1 MHRPLIPI
9 LLSYLTGLIT
19 GYYITIPQTILIPL
33 ISLLLLFFII
43 TIAIKKIQLSFIL
56 PIIIFNLLGI
66 LFLNSSLFPPL
77 PPNHIAN
84 YVKEEKIILEGIL
97 YKPPELSLDKTKLY
111 ILSERIAEKN
121 KIIPINGKLL
131 LTVKG
136 KNEHLNYGDR
146 LRFSARIRNPR
157 NFNNPGG
164 FDYKT
169 HLALK
174 GILVTASIK
183 DGREIAKI
191 KETSLHPILK
201 IVEKYRTQIREF
213 LSINLH
219 SPAAEIAKALILGEK
234 GEIPKELR
242 EGFSAAGVAHIL
254 AISGLHCGIIAL
266 VCFFLIKNI
275 LKCSTRLILSTD
287 ISKVSAFVT
296 LIPVITYCFIA
307 GHGVATIR
315 ATIMVITYL
324 TAIIIGREEDLWNT
338 LAVAAFL
345 ILVFSP
351 SSLFDI
357 SFQLSFISVVSIL
370 YLTPRFSTPLFQHSQ
385 DPLEPPP
392 PWWKKIIR
400 RITLFLIVTISAIIG
415 TAPLASFYFNRFSP
429 WGFLTNLVIIPLVG
443 FLVVP
448 LGLLASFFLFL
459 YQPLAIFTVN
469 IVQPLIMISISV
481 VELFNQLPY
490 ADYRTATPTLLEIIL
505 FYLALFLLLNI
516 RKSKKIRYGLAL
528 VIIVIVF
535 NQAFW
540 YYQNNLSP
548 LLRITS
554 IDVGQGESTLIQFPK
569 GATMLIDGG
578 GFYDNSFDVGG
589 LVVAPV
595 IWKKKIATIDYLVLS
610 HPHPDHLNGLVSIA
624 RIFKVKEVWTNGE
637 KVYTEPFQEFEKII
651 SEKKIKN
658 ILIDREHPDLIVNG
672 VQIEF
677 LHPPKSA
684 CHDRS
689 TGYHSETNNHSLVTK
704 LTYKDIS
711 MLFTG
716 DIYQEVERELLN
728 TETDLKTTI
737 LKVPHHGSATSSSL
751 PFLKKIQPQ
760 IAIFSVGF
768 KNIFNLPSHKVIERY
783 QEQGCQIFRTD
794 QDGAI
799 TIETDGTCINIKT
812 FLDNEDIKLD
822 SLQR

>member
-1 MHRPLIPI
+1 
-9 LLSYLTGLIT
+9 
-19 GYYITIPQTILIPL
+19 
-33 ISLLLLFFII
+33 
-43 TIAIKKIQLSFIL
+43 
-56 PIIIFNLLGI
+56 
-66 LFLNSSLFPPL
+66 
-77 PPNHIAN
+77 
-84 YVKEEKIILEGIL
+84 
-97 YKPPELSLDKTKLY
+97 
-111 ILSERIAEKN
+111 EKN
-121 KIIPINGKLL
+121 KIVQINGKLL

-136 KNEHLNYGDR
+136 ELEQLNYGDR

-169 HLALK
+169 YLALK
-174 GILVTASIK
+174 EILVTASIK
-183 DGREIAKI
+183 DGREIARVE
-191 KETSLHPILK
+191 ETTLNPILK
-201 IVEKYRTQIREF
+201 TVEKYRTQIREF

-242 EGFSAAGVAHIL
+242 ERFSAAGVAHIL

-275 LKCSTRLILSTD
+275 LKCSTRLMLSTD

-370 YLTPRFSTPLFQHSQ
+370 YLTPRFSTPLFQHSK

-392 PWWKKIIR
+392 PWWKKIAR

-415 TAPLASFYFNRFSP
+415 TAPLAAFYFNRFSP

-448 LGLLASFFLFL
+448 LGLLASFSLFLF
-459 YQPLAIFTVN
+459 QPLAIF
-469 IVQPLIMISISV
+469 IAYIMQPLITLSTSI
-481 VELFNQLPY
+481 VELFNHLPY
-490 ADYRTATPTLLEIIL
+490 ADYRTTTPTLLEIAL
-505 FYLALFLLLNI
+505 FYLGIVFLINI
-516 RKSKKIRYGLAL
+516 KKSKKARYGLAL
-528 VIIVIVF
+528 VLIVF
-535 NQAFW
+535 FSNQGFW
-540 YYQNNLSP
+540 YYQNKLSP

-554 IDVGQGESTLIQFPK
+554 IDVGQGESTLVQFPK

-578 GFYDNSFDVGG
+578 GFYDNSFDIGEK
-589 LVVAPV
+589 VVAPL
-595 IWKKKIATIDYLVLS
+595 IWKKKIKHIDYLVLS
-610 HPHPDHLNGLVSIA
+610 HPQSDHLNGLVSIVKN
-624 RIFKVKEVWTNGE
+624 FKIKEVWTNGE
-637 KVYTEPFQEFEKII
+637 KANTEIFKEFEKTIAEKGIKHLII
-651 SEKKIKN
+651 N
-658 ILIDREHPDLIVNG
+658 REHPDRNING
-672 VQIEF
+672 VLIEY
-677 LHPPKSA
+677 LHPPKPPY
-684 CHDRS
+684 
-689 TGYHSETNNHSLVTK
+689 TINYHSRVNNHSLVIR
-704 LTYKDIS
+704 LTYKDIN

-716 DIYQEVERELLN
+716 DIYQEAERELIN
-728 TETDLKTTI
+728 TTPNLASTI
-737 LKVPHHGSATSSSL
+737 LKVPHHGSSTSSS
-751 PFLKKIQPQ
+751 PAFLKQVQPEF
-760 IAIFSVGF
+760 AIMNLGF
-768 KNIFNLPSHKVIERY
+768 KNIFHLPSRKVLKRY
-783 QEQGCQIFRTD
+783 QDQGCQIFRTD

-799 TIETDGTCINIKT
+799 TIETDGSEIRIKT
-812 FLDNEDIKLD
+812 FLKHEEI
-822 SLQR
+822 

>member
-66 LFLNSSLFPPL
+66 LFLNCNLFPPL

-111 ILSERIAEKN
+111 ILSERIAENN
-121 KIIPINGKLL
+121 KTIPINGRLL

-213 LSINLH
+213 LSVNLH

-242 EGFSAAGVAHIL
+242 ERFSAAGVAHIL

-415 TAPLASFYFNRFSP
+415 TAPLAAFYFNRFSP

-595 IWKKKIATIDYLVLS
+595 IWKKKIKKIDYLVLS

-651 SEKKIKN
+651 SEKKIKH
-658 ILIDREHPDLIVNG
+658 IQIDREHPDLILNG

-677 LHPPKSA
+677 LHPPKTA

-689 TGYHSETNNHSLVTK
+689 TGYHSGTNNHSMVTK
-704 LTYKDIS
+704 LTFKDIG

-716 DIYQEVERELLN
+716 DIYQEVERELIN
-728 TETDLKTTI
+728 TKTDLKTTI

-751 PFLKKIQPQ
+751 PFLKKVQPQ
-760 IAIFSVGF
+760 IAIFSLGF

-799 TIETDGTCINIKT
+799 TIETDGTGINIKT
-812 FLDNEDIKLD
+812 FLDNEDMELVP
-822 SLQR
+822 LQ

>member
-9 LLSYLTGLIT
+9 LLSYLTGLVT

-43 TIAIKKIQLSFIL
+43 TIAIKKIQLSFLL

-66 LFLNSSLFPPL
+66 LFLNSSLFPHLPL
-77 PPNHIAN
+77 NHITH

-121 KIIPINGKLL
+121 KIVPINGKLL

-136 KNEHLNYGDR
+136 ELEQLNYGDR

-169 HLALK
+169 YLALK
-174 GILVTASIK
+174 EILVTASIK
-183 DGREIAKI
+183 DGREIARVE
-191 KETSLHPILK
+191 ETTLNPILK
-201 IVEKYRTQIREF
+201 TVEKYRTQIREF

-242 EGFSAAGVAHIL
+242 ERFSAAGVAHIL

-275 LKCSTRLILSTD
+275 LKCSTRLMLSTD

-307 GHGVATIR
+307 GHGVATVR

-370 YLTPRFSTPLFQHSQ
+370 YLTPRFSTPLFQHSK

-392 PWWKKIIR
+392 PWWKKIAR

-415 TAPLASFYFNRFSP
+415 TAPLAAFYFNRFSP

-448 LGLLASFFLFL
+448 LGLLTSFFLVL

-469 IVQPLIMISISV
+469 IVQPLIMLSISV

-505 FYLALFLLLNI
+505 FYLAVFLLVNI
-516 RKSKKIRYGLAL
+516 RKSKKIRFALTL
-528 VIIVIVF
+528 VIIVLIF
-535 NQAFW
+535 NQVFW

-569 GATMLIDGG
+569 GSTMLIDGG

-595 IWKKKIATIDYLVLS
+595 IWKKKIKKIDYLVLS

-624 RIFKVKEVWTNGE
+624 RIFKVKEVWTNGG

-651 SEKKIKN
+651 IEKKIKN
-658 ILIDREHPDLIVNG
+658 ILIDREHPDLILNG

-677 LHPPKSA
+677 LHPPKTAS
-684 CHDRS
+684 HDRS
-689 TGYHSETNNHSLVTK
+689 TSYHSGINNHSL
-704 LTYKDIS
+704 LIRFTYKDIS

-716 DIYQEVERELLN
+716 DIYKEVERELIN
-728 TETDLKTTI
+728 TLPNLKSTI

-751 PFLKKIQPQ
+751 PFLKKVQPQ
-760 IAIFSVGF
+760 IAMFSVGF
-768 KNIFNLPSHKVIERY
+768 KNIFNLPSHKIIERY
-783 QEQGCQIFRTD
+783 KNQDCQIFRTD
-794 QDGAI
+794 RDGAI

-822 SLQR
+822 SLR